1 VRLDIMRERKPRR
14 LHAKAFEVMCKR
26 GRVLLSG
33 SANATTAA
41 LGSNRN
47 VEACVARIQRA
58 TRAGWKF
65 SAAEPPELRVA
76 PEEEAEEDSEV
87 CGVLRAI
94 LEGERI
100 AGQILTPAMSGTV
113 SVFQLTTEGAE
124 KLGQTTLGPDATF
137 SLKVPGLEVQLWK
150 GGRLVLQVRSAA
162 DRRAEGFVSVAAF
175 AEITRRAGALAPRLL
190 AVLAGT
196 ETPAD
201 VAAIMSWFHEDPR
214 RLTGPIPT
222 RIGGGGDEQEEDDGR
237 GRAIAVAELN
247 SSFAVPATANLGA
260 EPGNGTSWRRFME
273 HVFFAFRERRGPFGR
288 TTAGRKGEDEDDDD
302 SGEAPDSDPV
312 DPAVARS
319 LEMFDKL
326 LDLLLLP
333 FNAPRH
339 ALTAFDLT
347 QYICERLQPDFSIAK
362 AWLARLVDIL
372 VTVAPPAD
380 RHEDI
385 AAAILILLACADD
398 PNGARIARA
407 RLLQLGYPLSV
418 VR

>member
-1 VRLDIMRERKPRR
+1 MDERKPRR

-58 TRAGWKF
+58 TRAGWTF
-65 SAAEPPELRVA
+65 VASEPPELRVA

-87 CGVLRAI
+87 CGVLRAT

-100 AGQILTPAMSGTV
+100 AGQILTPAMSGAV
-113 SVFQLTTEGAE
+113 SVFQLTTEGPE
-124 KLGQTTLGPDATF
+124 VLGKTTLGPDATF
-137 SLKVPGLEVQLWK
+137 SLKAPGLEVQSWK
-150 GGRLVLQVRSAA
+150 GGRLVLQVRSAD

-175 AEITRRAGALAPRLL
+175 AEIIRRAGALASRLL

-214 RLTGPIPT
+214 RLSGDIPM

-237 GRAIAVAELN
+237 GRTIVVAELN
-247 SSFAVPATANLGA
+247 SNYAVPTGANLGA
-260 EPGNGTSWRRFME
+260 ELGDETSWRHFMDY
-273 HVFFAFRERRGPFGR
+273 VFSAFRERRGPFGR
-288 TTAGRKGEDEDDDD
+288 AAAGRKGEDEDDDD
-302 SGEAPDSDPV
+302 SNEAQDADPV
-312 DPAVARS
+312 DPAIARS
-319 LEMFDKL
+319 LEVFDKL
-326 LDLLLLP
+326 LKLLLMP
-333 FNAPRH
+333 FNAPRR

-347 QYICERLQPDFSIAK
+347 QYICERLQPDFALRKRCSIISPSNTIHLCVVSFAEHGQCSK
-362 AWLARLVDIL
+362 S
-372 VTVAPPAD
+372 
-380 RHEDI
+380 
-385 AAAILILLACADD
+385 AAC
-398 PNGARIARA
+398 
-407 RLLQLGYPLSV
+407 
-418 VR
+418 